1 MSFSDLLATVARFL
15 HSTNCRWTG
24 KIQHGILG
32 PKEEIAMNQYIKGET
47 IKAFREKN
55 KMTQAELA
63 EKIGVTDKAVSKWET
78 GRGLPDISLI
88 EPIANAF
95 RLSVGE
101 LFAGEQITNKNA
113 ASNMRRSRLYVC
125 PVCGNVI
132 QAAGDAAISCCGIS
146 LPALEAEEPDAGHGI
161 RIESIE
167 GELYVTVD
175 HPMTKEHHISFIAY
189 RTGDRIETVK
199 LYPEGD
205 AECRFFRR
213 GHGEILAYCNRHG
226 LFKVT
231 L

>member
-1 MSFSDLLATVARFL
+1 MKDLRCVFLIYWQQLIRVMHSACNSCPLSAFHLQQLPSFCILLATVARFL
-15 HSTNCRWTG
+15 HSTYCRWTG
-24 KIQHGILG
+24 
-32 PKEEIAMNQYIKGET
+32 T
-47 IKAFREKN
+47 
-55 KMTQAELA
+55 

-146 LPALEAEEPDAGHGI
+146 LPALEAEEPDAEHGI
-161 RIESIE
+161 RIELIE
-167 GELYVTVD
+167 GELYVAMD

-213 GHGEILAYCNRHG
+213 GHGEILAYCNRHS
-226 LFKVT
+226 LFKIT
-231 L
+231 I